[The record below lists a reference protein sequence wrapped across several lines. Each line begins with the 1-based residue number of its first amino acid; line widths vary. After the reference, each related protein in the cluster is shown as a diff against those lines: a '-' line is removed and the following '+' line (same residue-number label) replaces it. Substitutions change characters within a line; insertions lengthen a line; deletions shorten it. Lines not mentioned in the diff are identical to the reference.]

1 MKEHE
6 GDEDFMREEING
18 EDAISD
24 EFNKFLEKRVEAVEK
39 EWIWKFI
46 KNIPSVLNNILMCH
60 NQIFTRAQ
68 FSMKKEK
75 HSLLIEYQN

>member
-18 EDAISD
+18 DGTISD

-39 EWIWKFI
+39 E
-46 KNIPSVLNNILMCH
+46 
-60 NQIFTRAQ
+60 
-68 FSMKKEK
+68 
-75 HSLLIEYQN
+75 

>member
-18 EDAISD
+18 DGTISD

-39 EWIWKFI
+39 EWILKFI
-46 KNIPSVLNNILMCH
+46 KNISSVLNNILKCAIIKYLLGPSF
-60 NQIFTRAQ
+60 QIVILDIF
-68 FSMKKEK
+68 
-75 HSLLIEYQN
+75 SLL

>member
-24 EFNKFLEKRVEAVEK
+24 EFNKFLEKRVEAV
-39 EWIWKFI
+39 
-46 KNIPSVLNNILMCH
+46 
-60 NQIFTRAQ
+60 
-68 FSMKKEK
+68 KKE
-75 HSLLIEYQN
+75 